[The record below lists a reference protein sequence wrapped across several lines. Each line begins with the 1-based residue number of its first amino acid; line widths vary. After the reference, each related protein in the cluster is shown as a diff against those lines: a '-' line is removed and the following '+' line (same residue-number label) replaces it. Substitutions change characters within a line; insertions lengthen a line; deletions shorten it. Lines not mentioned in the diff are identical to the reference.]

1 MIAYLH
7 PSVAMDLKT
16 KQPCFNT
23 RRILSLPSHR
33 ILSLAVAMP
42 CRMLAI
48 TSVIWK
54 MVVLWENHR
63 KTMGKWWVLHTGK
76 HIKNYG
82 KSQYLLGKSTIS
94 MGHFQ

>member
-1 MIAYLH
+1 
-7 PSVAMDLKT
+7 
-16 KQPCFNT
+16 
-23 RRILSLPSHR
+23 LSLPSHR

-63 KTMGKWWVLHTGK
+63 KTKGKWWFNTLVNIQKTMENHN
-76 HIKNYG
+76 IY
-82 KSQYLLGKSTIS
+82 
-94 MGHFQ
+94 